1 MADTEPDQSE
11 LRRRNTQKQR
21 QRRQTRNRILSAVLA
36 VGLAVLA
43 ALWFSD
49 TLRIPTDH
57 PSLAS
62 GADSDK
68 ALDGA
73 KQPVNGAKKPERRDI
88 NPLQPMRLWIGGD
101 SLAGALGPSLGTMTA
116 GTGVVQP
123 QYDSRVGS
131 GLISGDIDWPEH
143 AQSQMDELDPE
154 VVVFMIG
161 TNDANVYSNN
171 QQAEYAQKVTEMMHI
186 LVGSDREVYWV
197 NAPVM
202 RDNDLEANVKKVN
215 EIQREVA
222 ATIPGV
228 TYVDAHTLFADET
241 GEYQSTLPDATGDDI
256 LMRAGDGI
264 HLSGAGGDHLAEAI
278 FALLD
283 PRWRIS
289 AQTVVGVE
297 KKVLVTRGST
307 QVGGSSSN
315 GSGRS
320 GSSGRGSSSSN
331 HSSGSSN
338 TTGTTAPTVVQQPTE
353 TTQPTTAT
361 VSSTAPPTTTS
372 SGP

>member
-1 MADTEPDQSE
+1 MADSEPDQSE
-11 LRRRNTQKQR
+11 LRRRNAQKQR
-21 QRRQTRNRILSAVLA
+21 QRRQTRNRIFSAVLA
-36 VGLAVLA
+36 VALIVLA

-49 TLRIPTDH
+49 TLRIPTEH

-62 GADSDK
+62 GAETDK
-68 ALDGA
+68 TPAAG
-73 KQPVNGAKKPERRDI
+73 KHNVTGAKKPEHRDI

-116 GTGVVQP
+116 ETGVVQP

-131 GLISGDIDWPEH
+131 GLMSGDIDWPEH
-143 AQSQMDELDPE
+143 AQSQMDELNPE

-161 TNDANVYSNN
+161 TNDANVYSDN
-171 QQAEYAQKVTEMMHI
+171 QEAEYAQKVAEMMHI
-186 LVGSDREVYWV
+186 LVGTGREVYWV

-202 RDNDLEANVKKVN
+202 RDDDLEARVKKVN

-228 TYVDAHTLFADET
+228 TFVDAHTLFADEN
-241 GEYQSTLPDATGDDI
+241 GEYQSSLPDATGDDI

-278 FALLD
+278 FALMD

-289 AQTVVGVE
+289 AQTVIGVE
-297 KKVLVTRGST
+297 KKVLVTKGST
-307 QVGGSSSN
+307 QVGGSSS
-315 GSGRS
+315 SS
-320 GSSGRGSSSSN
+320 GSSSGGGSSSYN
-331 HSSGSSN
+331 RNSGSSN
-338 TTGTTAPTVVQQPTE
+338 TSGTTAPPVAQQPTE

-361 VSSTAPPTTTS
+361 VPPTSSTTATPPST
-372 SGP
+372 